1 MALLTMALLT
11 MALLTMALLTM
22 ALRWLY
28 DGSTYYERF
37 TQISKS
43 WRSERLQLA
52 ELLLLVGQVLRQCGT
67 VPLEEADEL
76 AADAAQLAR
85 RTPPLVR
92 LRGGGA

>member
-1 MALLTMALLT
+1 MALLTMALLR
-11 MALLTMALLTM
+11 M

-28 DGSTYYERF
+28 LLRTLYSNN

-52 ELLLLVGQVLRQCGT
+52 ELLLLVGQVIRQCGT

>member
-1 MALLTMALLT
+1 
-11 MALLTMALLTM
+11 M

-28 DGSTYYERF
+28 LLRTLYSNN